1 MPMSSDLHARCARL
15 HADLSRH
22 VLAWPFLEPVDPVAL
37 NVPTYF
43 DVISNPMDLGTM
55 GAKLNA
61 GDYHD
66 PAEYRADL
74 LLMFANAIEF
84 NQDDEREDS
93 VANMARQFQV
103 VARAKWDS
111 YFSEAALTDWG
122 AKAEL
127 QAQERFIQRAKERR
141 VISRW
146 KRDSFVARLNRDKMD
161 ERRRLV
167 ASHGE

>member
-1 MPMSSDLHARCARL
+1 MPMSSDL

-22 VLAWPFLEPVDPVAL
+22 VLVWPFLEPVDPVVL
-37 NVPTYF
+37 NVPTYY

-74 LLMFANAIEF
+74 LL
-84 NQDDEREDS
+84 
-93 VANMARQFQV
+93 
-103 VARAKWDS
+103 
-111 YFSEAALTDWG
+111 
-122 AKAEL
+122 
-127 QAQERFIQRAKERR
+127 QRAKERR
-141 VISRW
+141 VMSRW